1 MDVRD
6 YIDQRIREM
15 YAEALDRNTC
25 PKCGMV
31 GYLDGVI
38 RSDGSHDGS
47 PWCGLCGHRP
57 CRSLT
62 LRQ

>member
-57 CRSLT
+57 
-62 LRQ
+62 